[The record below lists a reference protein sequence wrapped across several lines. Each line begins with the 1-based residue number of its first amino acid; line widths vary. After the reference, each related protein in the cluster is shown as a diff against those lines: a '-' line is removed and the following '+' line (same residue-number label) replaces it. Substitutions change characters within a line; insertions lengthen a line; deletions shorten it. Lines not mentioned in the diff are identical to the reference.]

1 MDIMTPARRL
11 EHLGLIASG
20 FLEYIILRESFYS
33 TANSYLFDKRMYIK
47 WSLLH
52 WHRNKLHLKTTCLW
66 LMPSS
71 SKDSQKILSTKLI
84 KTKLSPFWVIVLQSK
99 AAFRVCVNVGNLQ
112 FYTDLHLHPV
122 RKYGEGACCAGGR
135 EQWRVITSAV

>member
-1 MDIMTPARRL
+1 MA
-11 EHLGLIASG
+11 
-20 FLEYIILRESFYS
+20 
-33 TANSYLFDKRMYIK
+33 
-47 WSLLH
+47 
-52 WHRNKLHLKTTCLW
+52 
-66 LMPSS
+66 SS

-84 KTKLSPFWVIVLQSK
+84 KTKLSPFGVIVLQSK

-135 EQWRVITSAV
+135 EQWRVSIELCK